1 MAVAGPPELPF
12 APTIP
17 NLIHAQAARFAD
29 RDFVVDQHQRLTY
42 RDADTRSAALAK
54 QLVAAGVGKGTRVAM
69 VFPSGVDF
77 IVAFFALARIGAVA
91 MPFSTLAM
99 PPELHTLLRQADA
112 QLLLTTAT
120 IAGHDMVARFE
131 EAIPELS
138 STKGAPLYLP
148 SVPMLRDVWIWN
160 AEALPAWA
168 RGPADIEV
176 PEAVDDALLEEI
188 ESEVTPGDALCM
200 VFTSGVTGEPKGA
213 LHCHGAFVRHS
224 ANLAPIQGLLESDR
238 LYTTMPMFWVGGIT
252 VTTLA
257 LMHLGATVLCEERLD
272 PPRTL
277 DLIERER
284 ATLVVGWQYAM
295 TSLGEDPSFPQ
306 RDLSSV
312 RDGPLLTHID
322 PENTFVTI
330 GTEVRHNSLGMT
342 ETSGPHTYAPPDM
355 RSQVL
360 PEKWLG
366 SFGPPIPGVEHRIAD
381 PVTGETLPDGVEG
394 EVCVRGYSLMLGL
407 NKRERHEAFDRD
419 GWYHTG
425 DRGYFKDGLLFFKG
439 RLTEMIKT
447 KGANVAPREVELV
460 LEKFPEVRH
469 AIVVGVPDPELG
481 EEVVATIVLE
491 EGATLDAEELTSR
504 AKRELASYKVPRRV
518 IFTANSELPMTS
530 SGKVDRRRLQAE
542 LTT

>member
-54 QLVAAGVGKGTRVAM
+54 QLVAAGVGKGTRVCL
-69 VFPSGVDF
+69 VFP
-77 IVAFFALARIGAVA
+77 
-91 MPFSTLAM
+91 
-99 PPELHTLLRQADA
+99 
-112 QLLLTTAT
+112 
-120 IAGHDMVARFE
+120 
-131 EAIPELS
+131 
-138 STKGAPLYLP
+138 
-148 SVPMLRDVWIWN
+148 
-160 AEALPAWA
+160 
-168 RGPADIEV
+168 
-176 PEAVDDALLEEI
+176 
-188 ESEVTPGDALCM
+188 PGDALCI

-312 RDGPLLTHID
+312 RDGPLL
-322 PENTFVTI
+322 
-330 GTEVRHNSLGMT
+330 
-342 ETSGPHTYAPPDM
+342 
-355 RSQVL
+355 
-360 PEKWLG
+360 
-366 SFGPPIPGVEHRIAD
+366 
-381 PVTGETLPDGVEG
+381 
-394 EVCVRGYSLMLGL
+394 
-407 NKRERHEAFDRD
+407 
-419 GWYHTG
+419 
-425 DRGYFKDGLLFFKG
+425 
-439 RLTEMIKT
+439 
-447 KGANVAPREVELV
+447 
-460 LEKFPEVRH
+460 
-469 AIVVGVPDPELG
+469 
-481 EEVVATIVLE
+481 
-491 EGATLDAEELTSR
+491 
-504 AKRELASYKVPRRV
+504 
-518 IFTANSELPMTS
+518 
-530 SGKVDRRRLQAE
+530 
-542 LTT
+542 